1 MPSMLTVAET
11 GSLSVPLVSNH
22 DVASPLRYPG
32 GKSVLSGYV
41 ASLIDVLGIR
51 DVTYVEPYAGGAG
64 VALRLLKDYGIDLIW
79 TCIASCRTWCIDCCI
94 YYSWLGCRMA
104 GSKKYYQRT
113 DF

>member
-1 MPSMLTVAET
+1 MLTVAET

-51 DVTYVEPYAGGAG
+51 DVTYVEP
-64 VALRLLKDYGIDLIW
+64 
-79 TCIASCRTWCIDCCI
+79 
-94 YYSWLGCRMA
+94 
-104 GSKKYYQRT
+104 
-113 DF
+113 

>member
-1 MPSMLTVAET
+1 MLTVAET

-51 DVTYVEPYAGGAG
+51 DVTYVEPYAKVNLFGDTLMAQK
-64 VALRLLKDYGIDLIW
+64 ACGIIM
-79 TCIASCRTWCIDCCI
+79 RTGMIK
-94 YYSWLGCRMA
+94 LV
-104 GSKKYYQRT
+104 QR
-113 DF
+113 